1 MEKDESQ
8 NVFKVYNKI
17 AVWFDEN
24 RPKDLSEKK
33 YLDTLIS
40 LIGEGAFV
48 LDLGCGTGKPILDYL
63 SIHGMTVLGVDASER
78 MLAIARANF
87 PYHQFVLQDMRAL
100 QLNQLFDAIIS
111 WNSFFH
117 LPAIDQ
123 PEMFR
128 VFREHLKPGG
138 ILIFTSGTENGE
150 AWGINGGENLFH
162 ASLSTTAYRSLLEE
176 NQFKVLL
183 HVVSDPECGYA
194 TIWVAK
200 FIPLQ
205 DGRTTEK

>member
-1 MEKDESQ
+1 
-8 NVFKVYNKI
+8 
-17 AVWFDEN
+17 
-24 RPKDLSEKK
+24 
-33 YLDTLIS
+33 
-40 LIGEGAFV
+40 
-48 LDLGCGTGKPILDYL
+48 
-63 SIHGMTVLGVDASER
+63 MTVLGVDASDK
-78 MLAIARANF
+78 MLAIARENF
-87 PYHQFVLQDMRAL
+87 PYHQFVLQDMRTL
-100 QLNQLFDAIIS
+100 QLNQHFDAVIA
-111 WNSFFH
+111 WHSFFH
-117 LPAIDQ
+117 LPAVDQ

-162 ASLSTTAYRSLLEE
+162 ASLSTAAYRSLLEE
-176 NQFKVLL
+176 NQFEVLL

-205 DGRTTEK
+205 DG